1 MPHVVDVQSGY
12 ASDEEFCATAP
23 LTGTIRYTVNQGVA
37 TFAFDVGGLPHRSVI
52 AVEWIND
59 AVRGYTVA
67 AFNTDAGGRAQTDS
81 LRMFRPG
88 EVKAIGLR
96 LTTADTASTA
106 LGQLRPC

>member
-1 MPHVVDVQSGY
+1 MPHVVDVQGGY
-12 ASDEEFCATAP
+12 ASDEKFCATAP
-23 LTGTIRYTVNQGVA
+23 LTGTIRYMVSQGVA
-37 TFAFDVGGLPHRSVI
+37 TFALGVGGLPRRSVI

-67 AFNTDAGGRAQTDS
+67 AFNTDASGRAETDS

-106 LGQLRPC
+106 VGQLRPC